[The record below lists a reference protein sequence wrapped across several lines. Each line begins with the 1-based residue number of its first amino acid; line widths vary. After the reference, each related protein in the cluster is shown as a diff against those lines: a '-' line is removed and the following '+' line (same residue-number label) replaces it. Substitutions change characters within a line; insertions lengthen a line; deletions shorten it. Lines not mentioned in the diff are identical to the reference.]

1 MISKNKSKQINSL
14 KLKKYR
20 DKYKLFV
27 VEGTKLVLELL
38 ETKYTSVSDVYCTE
52 KWLNLFSDKIPK
64 NTSYII
70 ITESDLK
77 KISSFIS
84 QEGILAVARTKE
96 FNLKPDILINEL
108 SLALDNIQDPG
119 NLGTIIRTA
128 DWFGINNILCTPNT
142 VDLYNPKVIQ
152 STMGAIFRINVFYVD
167 LEQVFKHL
175 EGQVN
180 IYGTLLDGENIYDS
194 KLSKN
199 GIILMG
205 NESKGISKE
214 NILHI
219 TKKILIPNY
228 SKNYVKTES
237 LNAAIATSIVC
248 SEFKRRK
255 YD

>member
-1 MISKNKSKQINSL
+1 M
-14 KLKKYR
+14 
-20 DKYKLFV
+20 
-27 VEGTKLVLELL
+27 G
-38 ETKYTSVSDVYCTE
+38 SD
-52 KWLNLFSDKIPK
+52 
-64 NTSYII
+64 
-70 ITESDLK
+70 
-77 KISSFIS
+77 
-84 QEGILAVARTKE
+84 
-96 FNLKPDILINEL
+96 
-108 SLALDNIQDPG
+108 
-119 NLGTIIRTA
+119 TIIA
-128 DWFGINNILCTPNT
+128 FHFINIWCLRYLFNH
-142 VDLYNPKVIQ
+142 Q
-152 STMGAIFRINVFYVD
+152 SIRINVFYVD